1 MRILRFIKV
10 VAAIIAIGIVL
21 HFELPK
27 LANRLPSFKGLAR
40 ELRSMGGAN
49 SGKFHDA
56 DGGARSLATADP
68 HGRNLTPEETQW
80 LELKRRRYELL
91 SEAVKPQ

>member
-10 VAAIIAIGIVL
+10 VAAIIAIGLVL

-27 LANRLPSFKGLAR
+27 LAHRLPSFKGLAR
-40 ELRSMGGAN
+40 ELRSMGGATP
-49 SGKFHDA
+49 GKVRDG
-56 DGGARSLATADP
+56 DGGARSLETADA
-68 HGRNLTPEETQW
+68 HGRTLTPEETQW